1 MLSFFR
7 TVIWNDSNGS
17 AWVFSHIG
25 AKDLNTHELEIE
37 DCTVVYSR
45 AHWHHW
51 SGGAIFN
58 MRGQGKGE
66 GGYGIIFRNIRVE
79 DPRPTLQ
86 PFKLIM
92 ESELNFI
99 DWKMIV

>member
-1 MLSFFR
+1 
-7 TVIWNDSNGS
+7 
-17 AWVFSHIG
+17 
-25 AKDLNTHELEIE
+25 
-37 DCTVVYSR
+37 
-45 AHWHHW
+45 
-51 SGGAIFN
+51 

-99 DWKMIV
+99 DWNMTV